1 MALSTT
7 WGNKPTY
14 FPNITSTNTQ
24 KAECGEMGGLDLT
37 TGILPDV
44 HIMKQLAISKKH
56 NKTVKFPSNNSRTFF
71 FKQANRKIPNLIVLV
86 GESGMSRWGDAG
98 RSPTAT
104 RKGWFSERR
113 GDLSAEQLPDRAV
126 LDPVWLGHQNMPER
140 WVSILLR
147 EQGLLQAVGS
157 CKGELSQVAML
168 TPCTLSHLP
177 SKSCRQLCS
186 FRVNFTRHS
195 F

>member
-14 FPNITSTNTQ
+14 FPNTTSTNTQ
-24 KAECGEMGGLDLT
+24 KAECGETGGLAWKNPCCQ
-37 TGILPDV
+37 IV
-44 HIMKQLAISKKH
+44 RVMKQLAISKKH
-56 NKTVKFPSNNSRTFF
+56 NKTAKFPSNNSRTFF
-71 FKQANRKIPNLIVLV
+71 FFKQSNRKIPNLIVLV
-86 GESGMSRWGDAG
+86 GESGMSRWGNAG

-104 RKGWFSERR
+104 RKGCFSERW

-126 LDPVWLGHQNMPER
+126 LNPVWLGHQNMPER

-168 TPCTLSHLP
+168 TPCTVP
-177 SKSCRQLCS
+177 PAQ
-186 FRVNFTRHS
+186 
-195 F
+195 